1 MMSTRAKPQ
10 SVAIE
15 NVVFVE
21 FRAPTKVRE
30 GQYDYLV
37 RSAAELA
44 QAVSSY
50 TATIMETRDLVQA
63 LRATLTLGA
72 VQMKEGA
79 DPAAELLLGLGSED
93 LSQAQH
99 RA

>member
-1 MMSTRAKPQ
+1 MISSSAGPR

-21 FRAPTKVRE
+21 FRAPTKVIAGRW
-30 GQYDYLV
+30 DHLHKA
-37 RSAAELA
+37 AAELTA
-44 QAVSSY
+44 AVSSY
-50 TATIMETRDLVQA
+50 NETIMQTRELLGQ
-63 LRATLTLGA
+63 LREMVKPG
-72 VQMKEGA
+72 VFQMTEGA
-79 DPAAELLLGLGSED
+79 DPAVALLLGPGSED